1 VKTTATPTV
10 RLVGV
15 ARLLAGVAIAIAIPT
30 FLVTDAVRSVT
41 LNESLYVAEFA
52 RYHVGAVTGLS
63 DAELRRVAGAFIT
76 YFQSDPQELRISV
89 DTGSGL
95 TPLFND
101 REVRHME
108 DVQQLIEK
116 IFQLRIAAL
125 ILFVLGAVAMMLTGP
140 RAAARA
146 FFRSTAIGGATSALL
161 IGALAVAAA
170 FDFDRLFLQ
179 FHFMSFSNDLW
190 LLDPRR
196 DRLIQLF
203 PEGFFFDFAMRIG
216 IQTVGVGLATLVA
229 SLGMLFTLGRRQTTQ

>member
-1 VKTTATPTV
+1 M
-10 RLVGV
+10 GI
-15 ARLLAGVAIAIAIPT
+15 ARVVAGVAVAISIPT

-41 LNESLYVAEFA
+41 LNQSLYVAEFA
-52 RYHVGAVTGLS
+52 RYRVGTVTGLS
-63 DAELRRVAGAFIT
+63 DDQLRRVADAFIT
-76 YFQSDPQELRISV
+76 YFQSDQQELRVTV

-101 REVRHME
+101 REVQHME
-108 DVQQLIEK
+108 DVQRLIQK
-116 IFQLRIAAL
+116 IFALRIAAL
-125 ILFVLGAVAMMLTGP
+125 VLFVLGAVAMMLTGP
-140 RAAARA
+140 RSAARA
-146 FFRSTAIGGATSALL
+146 FFKSTAIGGAASALL

-170 FDFDRLFLQ
+170 FDFEQLFLQ

-216 IQTVGVGLATLVA
+216 IQTVGFGLATLVA